1 MGIAGSKAPLMTYT
15 EAHADIKQHFLER
28 LMTRLTQNYNA
39 ALLEGS
45 DSFRFSLSD
54 VCYMEEDGVQLTDI
68 PLRIFQN
75 AISQSIP
82 AQYNLT
88 ITKNRDRTTM
98 YEVRFLYGF
107 AGKVTEPVA
116 AAPAIRLAHAALAV
130 AIANDDTCPITL
142 ELLTTEKTN
151 SVASCGHIV
160 SGVFTDTKCPLCR
173 RNVGWT
179 VVTPST
185 P

>member
-1 MGIAGSKAPLMTYT
+1 MTYT

-45 DSFRFSLSD
+45 DSFRFVLSD
-54 VCYMEEDGVQLTDI
+54 VCYMEEEGVQLTDI

-88 ITKNRDRTTM
+88 ITKNRDHSTM
-98 YEVRFLYGF
+98 YEVRFVYGF
-107 AGKVTEPVA
+107 TGKIATTATVA

-179 VVTPST
+179 VITAPPPHAEPVPE
-185 P
+185 